1 MIFRPD
7 LILIDG
13 TSYIYRAFH
22 ALPPLTTKEGKPTG
36 ATRGFASMIRKLIS
50 TYPGVPMV
58 MVFDAKGPNFRNDYY
73 EPYKKNRP
81 PMPNELR
88 VQIDDIKKLSELF
101 CFSIEEVVGVE
112 ADDVIATL
120 AEKFGKDKKILISSP
135 DKDLTQ
141 LVTNNIIQHNSMS
154 NEFFNEEYV
163 LEKFGV
169 SPNQISELLALVG
182 DKADNI
188 PGITK
193 VGNKTAAKWLNQH
206 GSLDNLL
213 KHADEITG
221 VVGENLR
228 NEKDF
233 LKRNL
238 FLVSLKKDLS
248 FDLQIDEIKV
258 PEQSN
263 KGLQDFFKELEFN
276 AFVTE
281 EQAEKKV
288 VEYRTLKSIDDL
300 SMIENLIHES
310 KCFAF
315 DTETTSIDSLEAEL
329 VGVSF
334 SFEANSGYYLPIAHQ
349 EKTAISRDEAL
360 RWLKQIIEASQDK
373 VIGQNLK
380 YDLQVLRN
388 HQIHIKKFY
397 ADTML
402 MSYSI
407 NSTAS
412 RHNLDALAE
421 YYLNIKTIKF
431 EDVMGKGKN
440 KLKNFSEVP
449 IKEATNYAAEDADIT
464 LQLYRTFET
473 KIDDKTTKMLQE
485 IEYPMIFVLMEM
497 EATGALIDIK
507 HLNSLSNNFGSKLIN
522 LVQKIH
528 KHSGAVF
535 NIDSPKQLSEVL
547 FDKMGIEAKGL
558 KKTSSG
564 YYSTSEAVLQKLAD
578 ENEIIK
584 DILEYRTLAKL
595 KSTYTDKLSEICD
608 LGSRVHTSYHQAVT
622 STGRLSSSDPNLQNI
637 PIRTKDGIVIR
648 EAFIAPQGKK
658 LLAIDYSQIELRLMA
673 HYSNDEIMV
682 KSFNNNEDIHKR
694 TASEIFGVNIQDVDD
709 DMRRKAKTINFG
721 LLYGM
726 SAFGLSNQLSVTRAE
741 ADIFLESYFD
751 RYSGV
756 SAFMKNIVED
766 AKGKKYVETLHGR
779 KIHVPNIESS
789 NYLMRQA
796 SERAAINGP
805 LQGSAADIIKIA
817 MIKIAEWIQGND
829 QEIKMILQVHD
840 ELIFEVPDSY
850 GEENIEPIIKLMEQS
865 TEINVPLKAEYGFG
879 SNWREAH

>member
-300 SMIENLIHES
+300 SMIEKLIHES

-388 HQIHIKKFY
+388 HQINIKKFY

-528 KHSGAVF
+528 KHSGVVF

-637 PIRTKDGIVIR
+637 PIRTKDGVVIR

-694 TASEIFGVNIQDVDD
+694 TASEIFGVDIQDVDD

-817 MIKIAEWIQGND
+817 MIKIAEWIEGND